1 MFAAA
6 SDGILSLAG
15 CEVWESQVRAGE
27 SSFSKKCQGKS
38 TFRGRLAARESPKDD
53 SGPQIRQLHPSGPA
67 ETGRHHIA
75 HRAPGPRATT
85 RPA

>member
-27 SSFSKKCQGKS
+27 SSFSKNAKERALFAGASRRAKVRKTIPGHKLVS
-38 TFRGRLAARESPKDD
+38 ESGRARPYDIAAC
-53 SGPQIRQLHPSGPA
+53 
-67 ETGRHHIA
+67 TGT
-75 HRAPGPRATT
+75 RATT

>member
-27 SSFSKKCQGKS
+27 SSFSKNAKERALFAGASRRAKVRKTIPGHKS
-38 TFRGRLAARESPKDD
+38 IHPGQPSPDD
-53 SGPQIRQLHPSGPA
+53 
-67 ETGRHHIA
+67 TVA
-75 HRAPGPRATT
+75 HRAPGTRATT

>member
-27 SSFSKKCQGKS
+27 SSFSKNAKERALFAGASRRAKVRKTIPGHKS
-38 TFRGRLAARESPKDD
+38 GSSIHPGQPRPDD
-53 SGPQIRQLHPSGPA
+53 
-67 ETGRHHIA
+67 TNA
-75 HRAPGPRATT
+75 HRAPGTRATT